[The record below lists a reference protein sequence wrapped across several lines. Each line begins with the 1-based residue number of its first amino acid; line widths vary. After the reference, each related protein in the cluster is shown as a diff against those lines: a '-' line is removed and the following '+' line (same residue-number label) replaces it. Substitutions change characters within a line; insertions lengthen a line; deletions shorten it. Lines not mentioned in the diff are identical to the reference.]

1 MTTEEQEHGCVPIHV
16 QIGDGNMTKI
26 GTVPRT
32 EGGGLNPCQLAA
44 FFRAAADEIEKSYVR
59 ALKTLVRN
67 ARFERR
73 REEEGQDHDGPQR

>member
-1 MTTEEQEHGCVPIHV
+1 MTTEEQEHGCIPIHV
-16 QIGDGNMTKI
+16 QIGDGDMTKI

-59 ALKTLVRN
+59 AVKNLVRKAN
-67 ARFERR
+67 FERFQGG
-73 REEEGQDHDGPQR
+73 EGRGHDGTQR